1 MAAGVLCHQ
10 LMDSFV
16 KMIET
21 TEFLIIKKNVKIGA
35 EWVEIWRRTTQK
47 QENFVM
53 MKKNSSVIIDTRLS

>member
-35 EWVEIWRRTTQK
+35 E
-47 QENFVM
+47 
-53 MKKNSSVIIDTRLS
+53 